1 MVNEHIA
8 LGGYPAA
15 PLTASAVLDMTGE
28 FPRSRYTAGLAYHCQ
43 PQLDLFPLTEMQIE
57 TAVNNLSLLAQ
68 SGQVYV
74 HCKLGYTRS
83 TTVVVAWL
91 IRAGLADNVEQ
102 ALAAVRQAR
111 PQIVLREQTIAALTR
126 WAARYG
132 KNDE

>member
-1 MVNEHIA
+1 
-8 LGGYPAA
+8 
-15 PLTASAVLDMTGE
+15 
-28 FPRSRYTAGLAYHCQ
+28 
-43 PQLDLFPLTEMQIE
+43 MQIE
-57 TAVNNLSLLAQ
+57 TAVNNLSRPAQ

-83 TTVVVAWL
+83 TTVVVARL

-111 PQIVLREQTIAALTR
+111 PQIVLREQTIAALTH

-132 KNDE
+132 KTMNNRPHDEQIIVILRRAGVFWRPYR